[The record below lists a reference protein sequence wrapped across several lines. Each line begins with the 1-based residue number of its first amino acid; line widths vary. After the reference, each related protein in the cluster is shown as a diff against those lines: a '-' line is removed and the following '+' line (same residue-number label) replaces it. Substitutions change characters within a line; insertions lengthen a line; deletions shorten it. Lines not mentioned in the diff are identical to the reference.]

1 MSRKKDYYK
10 KLTCIRE
17 ILINLDQHQ
26 IELKNIEKVYENLLN
41 ESKDTLNFLA
51 YEIKEEDIEQFYP
64 FYFQL
69 EGITYKA
76 ELIPFLCPLG
86 ENKALDIEVISKF
99 LSFYP
104 NKYQT
109 LNFISTIKRIEK
121 ANSLFMEINSFFEQ
135 GKGGFSSLSKQQFF
149 SLYHPFCLDRKTL
162 NPTSENIEK
171 VYQFL
176 LSIQED
182 NPLLKKQYLTQKEM
196 INFLSNSFCAPDI
209 IDILSSKSILS
220 LLEQGKLTHH
230 EYLSILWLARK
241 NSSKDPNRSL
251 EAKIFTNP
259 NLERIICS
267 GSLSIGE
274 VIDFVKKTDNRE
286 LQPQVILTLLNEDW
300 TKYCLENN
308 IHIIKLSQQITSI
321 FPSDQKEAISYLY
334 QLQKHSR
341 VLIERIKQNSLTTE
355 LSNFKQLIDYLNSC
369 PKNDEQKL
377 TSSLANSPIM
387 DYFTW
392 QEILEILKQIAFTSS
407 SEDFVD
413 FIFQL
418 SLNDNFNELGDNDLT
433 KYEIIPYLIEKLTI
447 EPTDNLMKQKLITI
461 RNIVTSTNFK
471 RQFYSSFSLEITKQ
485 LVDIILTCHSTGQ
498 LQNIE
503 IVSQEHNTSMTLDN
517 YLTLLF
523 YMKDLEI
530 KRDSNYYLYGEYIR
544 YLDKILLEE
553 GSGMSIVIPAV
564 TRVRE
569 SEEVITV
576 KSIYSTELEE
586 SELKIKSHK
595 KYSILQKV
603 SKHW

>member
-1 MSRKKDYYK
+1 MNRKKDYYK

-41 ESKDTLNFLA
+41 ESKDTLKFLA

-104 NKYQT
+104 NKYQA

-121 ANSLFMEINSFFEQ
+121 ANFLFMEINSFFEQ
-135 GKGGFSSLSKQQFF
+135 EKGGFSSLSKQQFF
-149 SLYHPFCLDRKTL
+149 SLFRPFYLDRKEL
-162 NPTSENIEK
+162 NLTSENIEK

-182 NPLLKKQYLTQKEM
+182 NPLLKMQYLTQKEM
-196 INFLSNSFCAPDI
+196 INFLSNSFCSPNM
-209 IDILSSKSILS
+209 IDILSSNSILS
-220 LLEQGKLTHH
+220 LLEQGKLTHD
-230 EYLSILWLARK
+230 EYLSILLLIRK
-241 NSSKDPNRSL
+241 NSSKDSNCSL

-259 NLERIICS
+259 NLARIICS
-267 GSLSIGE
+267 GNLSIGE
-274 VIDFVKKTDNRE
+274 VIDFVKKADKEE
-286 LQPQVILTLLNEDW
+286 LQLQAILTLLNEDW

-308 IHIIKLSQQITSI
+308 IHIIKLSQQITSLL
-321 FPSDQKEAISYLY
+321 PVHQEEAISCLY
-334 QLQKHSR
+334 QLQKHSK
-341 VLIERIKQNSLTTE
+341 VLIKRIKQSSLTTE
-355 LSNFKQLIDYLNSC
+355 LFNLKQLIDCLNSY
-369 PKNDEQKL
+369 PKNDKQK
-377 TSSLANSPIM
+377 LANSPLL

-392 QEILEILKQIAFTSS
+392 QEILDILKQIPLASS
-407 SEDFVD
+407 AEDLVD

-418 SLNDNFNELGDNDLT
+418 LLNDNFNELGDNDLT

-447 EPTDNLMKQKLITI
+447 DKLDNLVKQKLITI

-471 RQFYSSFSLEITKQ
+471 KHFSSSFSLEVAKQ
-485 LVDIILTCHSTGQ
+485 LIDILLTCHSIEQ

-503 IVSQEHNTSMTLDN
+503 IVSQEHNASMTLDN

-530 KRDSNYYLYGEYIR
+530 KKDSKYYLYGEYIR
-544 YLDKILLEE
+544 HLDKILLEE
-553 GSGMSIVIPAV
+553 EGETSVVVPTTSR
-564 TRVRE
+564 RVAE
-569 SEEVITV
+569 SEEAITV
-576 KSIYSTELEE
+576 RCGYSTESEE
-586 SELKIKSHK
+586 TNVKIRSHK
-595 KYSILQKV
+595 KYSILRKV